1 MTPIFLKDLPFLETP
16 IDFNYK
22 LNGKPILGSRKTWRG
37 LFGGIFFA
45 IIFIL
50 VQKLLYSFFPNIY
63 LADYSKID
71 VVILGFLLGF
81 GALFGDIIKSLI
93 KRRFNIKP
101 GESFFPFDELDWI
114 IGALLFTYLIIRP
127 SWSII
132 VLSVILYFFLHI
144 LFNYLGYVYGF
155 RKKSE
160 IF

>member
-1 MTPIFLKDLPFLETP
+1 MDNILLEILKSLWFLLPAGIANMTPIFLKDLPFLETP

-101 GESFFPFDELDWI
+101 GESFKGPILDDCKKVMILAI
-114 IGALLFTYLIIRP
+114 I
-127 SWSII
+127 
-132 VLSVILYFFLHI
+132 
-144 LFNYLGYVYGF
+144 
-155 RKKSE
+155 
-160 IF
+160 